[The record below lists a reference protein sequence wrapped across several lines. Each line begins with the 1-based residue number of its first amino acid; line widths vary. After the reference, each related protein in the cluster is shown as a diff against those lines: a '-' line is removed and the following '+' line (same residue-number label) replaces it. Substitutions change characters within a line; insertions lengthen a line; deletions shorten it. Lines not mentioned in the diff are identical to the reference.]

1 MTAEVQERAQRRDR
15 SVSWVV
21 VGITLIAL
29 ILGWFVKTAAEGRTV
44 LYEAD
49 GLNVRYP
56 ADWVRAGVQSPAL
69 LQVEDR
75 WAVPYRTTLRLERRP
90 VPAGVP
96 AGGPAGLEK
105 ILPTIQNSLALERG
119 RGWTAYR
126 VLRSDGNVEV
136 SGTTGMHIT
145 FAYVETNPNPFLET
159 VPVVMYGEDYL
170 FPVGDQ
176 VYVATLTAAEANYA
190 QAQKAL
196 SAFLRSL
203 EVSD

>member
-1 MTAEVQERAQRRDR
+1 MTAEVQERAGRRDR

-21 VGITLIAL
+21 VAVTVVAL
-29 ILGWFVKTAAEGRTV
+29 ILGWFVKSAAEGRTV

-49 GLNVRYP
+49 GLRVRYP
-56 ADWVRAGVQSPAL
+56 ANWVRAEVQSPAL

-75 WAVPYRTTLRLERRP
+75 WAVPTSTTLRLERRP
-90 VPAGVP
+90 VPAGF
-96 AGGPAGLEK
+96 EK
-105 ILPTIQNSLALERG
+105 ILPTIQNSLALQRG

-126 VLRSDGNVEV
+126 MLGSDGSVEV
-136 SGTTGMHIT
+136 NGTTGMRVT
-145 FAYVETNPNPFLET
+145 FAYVETNPNPFLDT

-170 FPVGDQ
+170 FPVGEQ
-176 VYVATLTAAEANYA
+176 VYVVTLTAAEANYA

-203 EVSD
+203 QVRE

>member
-1 MTAEVQERAQRRDR
+1 MTAEVQERAVRRDR

-21 VGITLIAL
+21 VGVTVVAL

-44 LYEAD
+44 LYEVD
-49 GLNVRYP
+49 GLSVRYP
-56 ADWVRAGVQSPAL
+56 ANWVRAEVQSPAL

-75 WAVPYRTTLRLERRP
+75 WAAPYRTTLRLERRP
-90 VPAGVP
+90 VPTGF
-96 AGGPAGLEK
+96 EK
-105 ILPTIQNSLALERG
+105 ILPTIQSSLALERG

-126 VLRSDGNVEV
+126 VLRSDGSVEV
-136 SGTTGMHIT
+136 SGTTGMQIT

-170 FPVGDQ
+170 FPVGEQ
-176 VYVATLTAAEANYA
+176 VYVVTLTAAEANYA

>member
-21 VGITLIAL
+21 VGVTVVAL
-29 ILGWFVKTAAEGRTV
+29 VLGWFVKTAAEGRTV

-49 GLNVRYP
+49 GLRVRYP
-56 ADWVRAGVQSPAL
+56 ADWVRASAQSPAL

-75 WAVPYRTTLRLERRP
+75 WAVPYATTLRLERRP
-90 VPAGVP
+90 VPAG
-96 AGGPAGLEK
+96 LEK
-105 ILPTIQNSLALERG
+105 ILPAIQNTLALERG

-126 VLRSDGNVEV
+126 VLRSDGSIEV
-136 SGTTGMHIT
+136 SGTTGMKIT